1 MPGFWS
7 RILIAHSDRD
17 FARECRHLTALR
29 AAGTGR
35 SAPAPPH
42 CPHMPA
48 AMTQDTVTQSRD
60 ERQEKFDVPGCVTK
74 IFTAA
79 GYQARLRRMSEA
91 ALLKVESRMQ
101 APGDSFDDRVGELIV
116 AERARRTMC
125 SLSDAE
131 LLLSPRS
138 PQKSSE
144 QDRRDERAGAA
155 KGNRMQDLTGGTS
168 DEESAKRRRRN
179 QRHASVAKATAD
191 PVTPGFESIHN
202 TTFED
207 VHADAGT
214 ESDGGLFSVPASAS
228 SGTLNSPL
236 TRSDDVTWTDL
247 QCATWIVDDNT
258 SAAAL
263 LRYLKQSEYW
273 AAAAAVRTDL
283 DVGRSLL
290 DLVEE
295 NPDSHIATLRLW
307 AMAVA
312 VHWQF
317 TMASVGCGELLMG
330 VLLHFPVQ
338 NKLVIANEA
347 GVNPGYCQTLR
358 TLYSDAGQS
367 SRQMLM
373 SDLFSVQMELTHTA
387 AKCAML
393 AVLTTRLQTVG
404 LTLAA
409 YTRHSLTAHEELLAL
424 YAPERAPTYTFGVN
438 PNRAYEV
445 HRTELPAVEARGT
458 TGLLH
463 PAAGA
468 GASEYMYRLASVWQ

>member
-1 MPGFWS
+1 M
-7 RILIAHSDRD
+7 L
-17 FARECRHLTALR
+17 
-29 AAGTGR
+29 
-35 SAPAPPH
+35 
-42 CPHMPA
+42 
-48 AMTQDTVTQSRD
+48 
-60 ERQEKFDVPGCVTK
+60 
-74 IFTAA
+74 
-79 GYQARLRRMSEA
+79 
-91 ALLKVESRMQ
+91 
-101 APGDSFDDRVGELIV
+101 
-116 AERARRTMC
+116 
-125 SLSDAE
+125 
-131 LLLSPRS
+131 
-138 PQKSSE
+138 
-144 QDRRDERAGAA
+144 
-155 KGNRMQDLTGGTS
+155 
-168 DEESAKRRRRN
+168 KRRRRN
-179 QRHASVAKATAD
+179 RPAVDRQTAAQRMQAAGTAAGQQKLSFTRAPVSPAIDLTRAYQPAYQPRLIGEEDSQEEDSEGEGSVQGNQRHVSAAKVTAD
-191 PVTPGFESIHN
+191 LVTPGFELMSSSEEEHSQEIHN

-207 VHADAGT
+207 EHADADT

-273 AAAAAVRTDL
+273 TAAAAVRTDL

-458 TGLLH
+458 TSLLH

-468 GASEYMYRLASVWQ
+468 GTLRMQQSFGNRTERQRVHDEAYTLMRRLADPGADACTRFTDLRLSPEDAAQLREWRSLGGTYVAPDDIVYT